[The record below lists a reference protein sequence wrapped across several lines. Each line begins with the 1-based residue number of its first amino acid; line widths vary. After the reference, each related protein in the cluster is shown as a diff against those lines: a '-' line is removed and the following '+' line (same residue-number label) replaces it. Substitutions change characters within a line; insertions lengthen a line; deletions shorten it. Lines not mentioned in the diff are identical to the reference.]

1 MEFFG
6 IGAAEFVALAV
17 LAVLFFGPDKL
28 PEIGRKAG
36 RIVRYLKNIAN
47 DATTTIKSE
56 LGPEYQDLTVADL
69 NPKTFLQKT
78 LLADVQDDLKEIKSD
93 LEGVRKDLVTTGGQ
107 ATTAATAA
115 RDALNSE
122 LSSAQDAAKS
132 AQLASVSAAVERV
145 EEKLGHADALG
156 DHRVRFDP
164 EAT

>member
-6 IGAAEFVALAV
+6 IGAGEFVALAV

-36 RIVRYLKNIAN
+36 RVVRYLKNIAN

-93 LEGVRKDLVTTGGQ
+93 LEGVRKDLVTTGAQ
-107 ATTAATAA
+107 ATSAASAA

-122 LSSAQDAAKS
+122 LSSAQDAAKAS
-132 AQLASVSAAVERV
+132 QLAGVSAAIDRV
-145 EEKLGHADALG
+145 EEKLEQASALD